1 MNKEK
6 YQLHRKRVFFY
17 LHMCII
23 KIPVNIRNKK
33 QIYADR
39 TDMNQ

>member
-6 YQLHRKRVFFY
+6 YQLQRKRVFY
-17 LHMCII
+17 LHMGIT
-23 KIPVNIRNKK
+23 KHPVNIRNKK
-33 QIYADR
+33 QNYADR